1 MGFLLIKILFLLGLA
16 AASGGLIA
24 YWWFR
29 RHYQDVTLEYAHSRE
44 DWASWRRGFE
54 ERLAARPAVDLEPVA
69 QQVAAVHAAVG
80 DIPTPEPVDLAPLA
94 ARLETLSQRI
104 SEIRIPPAPDLA
116 ATAERLTAIEHA
128 LFPLQSRLDE
138 LTSAVR
144 ALRPLSAGEEAGVAG
159 ASVEEPQ
166 SELAP
171 GDSAATTE
179 AVREGSKNLLSHP
192 AHGEPDDLTQIKGV
206 AKVLEHTLHKVGVF
220 YFWQIAEWSAD
231 DVRHVESQ
239 LEGFHR
245 RIEDDDWVGQANELA
260 AQPSAS
266 PRPKEH

>member
-1 MGFLLIKILFLLGLA
+1 MGFLLIKILFLLSLA
-16 AASGGLIA
+16 AASGGFIA
-24 YWWFR
+24 YWWSR
-29 RHYQDVTLEYAHSRE
+29 RHYQDVTLEYAHSRA
-44 DWASWRRGFE
+44 DWDSWRRGFE

-80 DIPTPEPVDLAPLA
+80 DIPTPEPVNLAPLE

-104 SEIRIPPAPDLA
+104 SEIRLPAAPELVA
-116 ATAERLTAIEHA
+116 AAQRLTAIEHA

-144 ALRPLSAGEEAGVAG
+144 ALRSGPPPEEAGA
-159 ASVEEPQ
+159 AAATQESV
-166 SELAP
+166 SEAQP
-171 GDSAATTE
+171 GDGTAMDE

-206 AKVLEHTLHKVGVF
+206 AKVLEHTLHQVGVF
-220 YFWQIAEWSAD
+220 YFWQIAEWSPD

>member
-16 AASGGLIA
+16 AASGGLMA

-29 RHYQDVTLEYAHSRE
+29 RHYQDVTLEYAHSRA
-44 DWASWRRGFE
+44 DWDSWRRGFE
-54 ERLAARPAVDLEPVA
+54 ERLAARPPVDLEPVA

-80 DIPTPEPVDLAPLA
+80 DIPTPEPVNLAPLQ
-94 ARLETLSQRI
+94 ARLEALSQRI
-104 SEIRIPPAPDLA
+104 GEIRIPPPDLG
-116 ATAERLTAIEHA
+116 ATAQRLTAIEHA

-144 ALRPLSAGEEAGVAG
+144 ALRSDPAAEEPATSLAHEPVSAGPPADTPESLEA
-159 ASVEEPQ
+159 
-166 SELAP
+166 L
-171 GDSAATTE
+171 
-179 AVREGSKNLLSHP
+179 REGSKNLLSHP

-206 AKVLEHTLHKVGVF
+206 AKVLEHTLHQVGVF
-220 YFWQIAEWSAD
+220 YFWQIAEWSPD
-231 DVRHVESQ
+231 DVRQVESQ

-260 AQPSAS
+260 AQPTAS